1 VTAPVPRGWRDMSHA
16 PINHPNRVT
25 GGASHAGLSAASPF
39 SAAPNA
45 APTPVQ
51 PRRGGAAGA
60 TSVVESRP
68 TSLPG
73 CTRHPPLPVWP
84 LWRQRAVRR
93 RSRNPQPS
101 QDNSTDAAG
110 NLDRCVGSGQQ
121 RFDGDARGKFPQDQ
135 AVRGH
140 VENGEVGDDPVD
152 QGPFV
157 APVRGASPRSR
168 RRGRTLGRG
177 DEEART
183 CRNRLRCRAS
193 SSAMG

>member
-1 VTAPVPRGWRDMSHA
+1 VTVPVPRGWRDMESCTYQPPQPSHRRRLTRRA
-16 PINHPNRVT
+16 ERGIALQRRAKCGPDPGT
-25 GGASHAGLSAASPF
+25 TSPGWGCRCDF
-39 SAAPNA
+39 
-45 APTPVQ
+45 
-51 PRRGGAAGA
+51 RGGEQTNVAAWLHS
-60 TSVVESRP
+60 TSSAR
-68 TSLPG
+68 
-73 CTRHPPLPVWP
+73 WP

-101 QDNSTDAAG
+101 QDNSTGAAG

-121 RFDGDARGKFPQDQ
+121 RVDGDARGKFPQDQ